1 MKRPGAA
8 NDLSAATMVN
18 ATGEPLSVPDP
29 VRVSVRD
36 LVKGS
41 GSDLRG
47 VKIDARAGIG
57 KGRASSWLAGIV
69 ISVAELGPTAFL
81 AI

>member
-1 MKRPGAA
+1 M
-8 NDLSAATMVN
+8 
-18 ATGEPLSVPDP
+18 
-29 VRVSVRD
+29 RD
-36 LVKGS
+36 LVKGG

-47 VKIDARAGIG
+47 VKIDARAGIA

-69 ISVAELGPTAFL
+69 ISVAELGLAAFL